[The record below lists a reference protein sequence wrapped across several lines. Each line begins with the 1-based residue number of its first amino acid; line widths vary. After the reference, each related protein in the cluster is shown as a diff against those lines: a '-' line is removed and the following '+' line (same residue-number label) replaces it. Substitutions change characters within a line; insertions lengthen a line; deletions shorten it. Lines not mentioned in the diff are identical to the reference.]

1 MITIK
6 VVSEVKVRHVET
18 ADKAF
23 DIRYQEADLLLPNG
37 RPRPTEVRPP
47 GKAEYPL
54 GFYTLAPQSLTTDLY
69 DRLQLRYVA
78 LVPLSDAIDS
88 ANQTLRKRKQVPGK

>member
-1 MITIK
+1 MITIEVISK
-6 VVSEVKVRHVET
+6 VKTRHVET

-47 GKAEYPL
+47 GKAEYTL
-54 GFYTLAPQSLTTDLY
+54 GFYTLAHQSLTTDTF

-78 LVPLSDAIDS
+78 LVPLSDAIDT
-88 ANQTLRKRKQVPGK
+88 ANATLRKRKKT